1 MPSLIIMRH
10 AKAVDRMEAE
20 DDFDRGLTPRGLSDA
35 KRAAEAMA
43 GAGLKADTALVS
55 PSRRTLETWK
65 AVAHLFPNAA
75 MEDPMALYH
84 ASQEMLERAVTEAL
98 QAGAKDIVLVGHNPG
113 IGAFAHALAARAD
126 AMEGVPYGWPTS
138 AVIAFDLKDADLNS
152 PSRILLFNPKA
163 DRE

>member
-35 KRAAEAMA
+35 QRAAEAMA

-65 AVAHLFPNAA
+65 AVAHLFPDAA
-75 MEDPMALYH
+75 IEDPMALYH

-98 QAGAKDIVLVGHNPG
+98 EAGAKSIILVGHNPG
-113 IGAFAHALAARAD
+113 IGALAHSLAARAE

-138 AVIAFDLKDADLNS
+138 AAIAFDLATPDLNT
-152 PSRILLFNPKA
+152 PVRTFLFNPKA
-163 DRE
+163 TRA